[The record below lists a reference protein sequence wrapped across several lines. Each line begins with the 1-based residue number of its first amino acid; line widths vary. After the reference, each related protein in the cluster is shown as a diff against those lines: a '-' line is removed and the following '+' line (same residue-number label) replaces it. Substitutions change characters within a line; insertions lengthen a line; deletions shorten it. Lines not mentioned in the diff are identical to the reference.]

1 MNYIIEEL
9 AKGVWTP
16 VKEYQSK
23 ELAEASLGFKRA
35 LRLDGMPL
43 YEDLRIV
50 ETSKPD

>member
-16 VKEYQSK
+16 VDQFRSK
-23 ELAEASLGFKRA
+23 ELAEASLGIKRA
-35 LRLDGMPL
+35 LQLDGMRL